1 MPAEVVTGHA
11 HVVSFCECH
20 QIVRCRKIV
29 SSAFRVG
36 SPPFISFSATRMLH
50 CSARMG
56 VREAFFSWEWETAEP
71 ASRFFLEA
79 AERRVLDSTR
89 GKGNRK
95 AIEEGAATSRI

>member
-1 MPAEVVTGHA
+1 
-11 HVVSFCECH
+11 
-20 QIVRCRKIV
+20 
-29 SSAFRVG
+29 
-36 SPPFISFSATRMLH
+36 
-50 CSARMG
+50 MG